1 MDILELAKNID
12 NVKSNIA
19 KVCLDCNRQNDVILV
34 GASKTMS
41 QEVIDAVSNNSLLKV
56 LGENRVQELIQKY
69 HEGQNFDW
77 HFIGKLQSNKVKY
90 IIDKVK
96 LIHSVDSIS
105 LAKEI
110 DKQAKKHNLV
120 MPVLLQINMGKEES
134 KSGFF
139 IEEIEN
145 SISEISK
152 FENIA
157 IKGLMAVMPICE
169 ESKTIEL
176 YKALKIKF
184 LECKEKYNFEYLSAG
199 MTNDYLLAIEYAGA
213 NIVRVGTAIFGKRS
227 YDEKI
232 DRKSVV

>member
-41 QEVIDAVSNNSLLKV
+41 QDVIDAVSNNNLLNV

-69 HEGQNFDW
+69 RDGQNFEW

-232 DRKSVV
+232 

>member
-41 QEVIDAVSNNSLLKV
+41 QDVIDAVNNNNLLNV

-69 HEGQNFDW
+69 RDGQNFEW

-96 LIHSVDSIS
+96 LIHSVDSVS

-176 YKALKIKF
+176 YKMLKIKF

-232 DRKSVV
+232 

>member
-1 MDILELAKNID
+1 MDILVLAKNID

-19 KVCLDCNRQNDVILV
+19 KVCLHCNRQNDVILV

-41 QEVIDAVSNNSLLKV
+41 QEVIDAVSNNNLLKV

-69 HEGQNFDW
+69 SDGQNFDW

-152 FENIA
+152 FENIV

-232 DRKSVV
+232 

>member
-34 GASKTMS
+34 GAIKTMS
-41 QEVIDAVSNNSLLKV
+41 QEVIDAVSNNNLLKV

-69 HEGQNFDW
+69 RDGQNFDW

-232 DRKSVV
+232 

>member
-12 NVKSNIA
+12 NVKNNIA
-19 KVCLDCNRQNDVILV
+19 KVCLHCNRQNDVILV

-41 QEVIDAVSNNSLLKV
+41 QEVIDAVSNNNLLKV

-232 DRKSVV
+232 

>member
-41 QEVIDAVSNNSLLKV
+41 QDVIDAVNNNNLLNV

-69 HEGQNFDW
+69 RDGQNFEW

-232 DRKSVV
+232 

>member
-41 QEVIDAVSNNSLLKV
+41 QEVIDAVSNNNLLKV

-69 HEGQNFDW
+69 RDGQNFDW

-232 DRKSVV
+232 

>member
-12 NVKSNIA
+12 NVKNNIA
-19 KVCLDCNRQNDVILV
+19 KVCLHCNRQNDVILV

-41 QEVIDAVSNNSLLKV
+41 QEVIDAVSNNNLLKV

-199 MTNDYLLAIEYAGA
+199 MTNDYLLAIEYASA

-232 DRKSVV
+232 

>member
-1 MDILELAKNID
+1 MLFR
-12 NVKSNIA
+12 S
-19 KVCLDCNRQNDVILV
+19 
-34 GASKTMS
+34 
-41 QEVIDAVSNNSLLKV
+41 IDAVSNNSLLKV

-232 DRKSVV
+232 

>member
-12 NVKSNIA
+12 NVKNNIA
-19 KVCLDCNRQNDVILV
+19 KVCLHCNRQNDVILV

-232 DRKSVV
+232 

>member
-1 MDILELAKNID
+1 MT
-12 NVKSNIA
+12 
-19 KVCLDCNRQNDVILV
+19 
-34 GASKTMS
+34 G
-41 QEVIDAVSNNSLLKV
+41 
-56 LGENRVQELIQKY
+56 VQTCALPILIQKY

-232 DRKSVV
+232 

>member
-41 QEVIDAVSNNSLLKV
+41 QDVIDAVNNNNLLNV

-69 HEGQNFDW
+69 RDGQNFEW

-96 LIHSVDSIS
+96 LIHSVDSVS

-152 FENIA
+152 FENIT

-176 YKALKIKF
+176 YKMLKIKF

-232 DRKSVV
+232 

>member
-41 QEVIDAVSNNSLLKV
+41 QDVIDAVNNNNLLNV

-69 HEGQNFDW
+69 RDGQNFEW

-152 FENIA
+152 FENIT

-232 DRKSVV
+232 

>member
-41 QEVIDAVSNNSLLKV
+41 QDVIDAVNNNNLLNV

-69 HEGQNFDW
+69 RDGQNFEW

-139 IEEIEN
+139 I
-145 SISEISK
+145 
-152 FENIA
+152 
-157 IKGLMAVMPICE
+157 
-169 ESKTIEL
+169 
-176 YKALKIKF
+176 
-184 LECKEKYNFEYLSAG
+184 
-199 MTNDYLLAIEYAGA
+199 
-213 NIVRVGTAIFGKRS
+213 
-227 YDEKI
+227 
-232 DRKSVV
+232 

>member
-232 DRKSVV
+232 

>member
-1 MDILELAKNID
+1 MDIFELAKNID
-12 NVKSNIA
+12 NVKNNIA
-19 KVCLDCNRQNDVILV
+19 KVCLHCNRQNDVILV

-41 QEVIDAVSNNSLLKV
+41 QEVINAVSNNNLLKV

-69 HEGQNFDW
+69 RDGQNFDW

-152 FENIA
+152 FENIT

-232 DRKSVV
+232 

>member
-1 MDILELAKNID
+1 MDIFELAKNID
-12 NVKSNIA
+12 NVKNNIA
-19 KVCLDCNRQNDVILV
+19 KVCLHCNRQNDVILV

-41 QEVIDAVSNNSLLKV
+41 QEVIDAVSNNNLLKV

-69 HEGQNFDW
+69 RDGQNFDW

-96 LIHSVDSIS
+96 LIHSVNSIS

-232 DRKSVV
+232 

>member
-41 QEVIDAVSNNSLLKV
+41 QDVIDAVNNNNLLNV

-69 HEGQNFDW
+69 RDGQNFEW

-96 LIHSVDSIS
+96 LIHSVDSVS

-176 YKALKIKF
+176 YKTLKIKF

-232 DRKSVV
+232 

>member
-1 MDILELAKNID
+1 MDIFELAKNID
-12 NVKSNIA
+12 NVKNNIA
-19 KVCLDCNRQNDVILV
+19 KVCLHCNRQSDVILV

-41 QEVIDAVSNNSLLKV
+41 QEVIDAVSNNNLLKV

-69 HEGQNFDW
+69 RDGQNFDW

-110 DKQAKKHNLV
+110 DKQAKKNNLV

-152 FENIA
+152 FENIT

-176 YKALKIKF
+176 YKSLKIKF

-232 DRKSVV
+232 

>member
-41 QEVIDAVSNNSLLKV
+41 QDVIDAVNNNNLLNV

-69 HEGQNFDW
+69 RDGQNFEW

-152 FENIA
+152 FENIT

-176 YKALKIKF
+176 YKMLKIKF

-232 DRKSVV
+232 

>member
-41 QEVIDAVSNNSLLKV
+41 QDVIDAVNNNNLLNV

-69 HEGQNFDW
+69 RDGQNFEW

-176 YKALKIKF
+176 YKMLKIKF

-232 DRKSVV
+232 

>member
-134 KSGFF
+134 NSGFF

-232 DRKSVV
+232 

>member
-12 NVKSNIA
+12 NVKNNIA
-19 KVCLDCNRQNDVILV
+19 KVCLHCNRQNDVILV

-69 HEGQNFDW
+69 SDGQNFDW

-232 DRKSVV
+232 

>member
-12 NVKSNIA
+12 NVKNNIA
-19 KVCLDCNRQNDVILV
+19 KVCLHCNRQNDVILV

-41 QEVIDAVSNNSLLKV
+41 QEVIDAVSNNNLLKV

-69 HEGQNFDW
+69 RDGQNFDW

-110 DKQAKKHNLV
+110 DKQAKKNNLV

-152 FENIA
+152 FENIT

-232 DRKSVV
+232 